1 MGHFFDNDDGDGEY
15 IIGAELLSLMTTMA
29 LMKMTMSTMM
39 VTSPKSSG
47 AHLPFVFDA
56 LGLDRSQCS
65 LQSSA
70 QMRMNYYDDY
80 LKKQTKSESI
90 VKI

>member
-1 MGHFFDNDDGDGEY
+1 M
-15 IIGAELLSLMTTMA
+15 
-29 LMKMTMSTMM
+29 MKIVSTMM
-39 VTSPKSSG
+39 TMRMIVTSPKSSG

-70 QMRMNYYDDY
+70 QMRMMIRS
-80 LKKQTKSESI
+80 LLMMKM
-90 VKI
+90 VKLMKNTTSAPFKARHK